1 MIDFRKRGLGVFQG
15 LFVFFILFLT
25 DLNAQTVHKINC
37 LMPYEISFDKLSQ
50 ISEEIRKVEFENHD
64 DHTFWY
70 KIQFNENEKFSY
82 RIESMDDQKSFDIY
96 FYQYDGSNF
105 CRSFIQNNL
114 ELISFENNLEQKVL
128 KGSVYY
134 LGVYPLFP
142 GGCGHKIS
150 LKSGGNILNLE
161 IKKSGS
167 SCNNQEV
174 VINPDPIL
182 GKQNIAISGKVLDDV
197 SNNKINAR
205 ISFIDPFTGHQKQ
218 IFSTQKEGFSIDV
231 LEDGDYKVMIQAFG
245 YKDEITA
252 ISAQKGESYTFR
264 LKSSDRKNYV
274 LNNVYFYPNTYA
286 LKDESVEELESIFSY
301 LVNHPSTQIKV
312 VGHTNGDKDVKA
324 SRFVKEEG
332 EEWNFS
338 GTAKEL
344 SFRRA
349 SKIKDYLT
357 VKGIDELN
365 IKADGKG
372 GEEMIVKEPL
382 HMSDAMKNIRV
393 EITIV
398 SQN

>member
-1 MIDFRKRGLGVFQG
+1 MTNNKIGGLGIFQG

-25 DLNAQTVHKINC
+25 ELNAQTIHKINC
-37 LMPYEISFDKLSQ
+37 LMPYEISFDKSVQ
-50 ISEEIRKVEFENHD
+50 GNEVIRKVEFENHD

-70 KIQFNENEKFSY
+70 KIKFSENEKFSY
-82 RIESMDDQKSFDIY
+82 QIESMDDQKSFDIY

-114 ELISFENNLEQKVL
+114 ELISFENNLEQKVE

-142 GGCGHKIS
+142 GGCGHKIK
-150 LKSGGNILNLE
+150 LKSGESTLVVE
-161 IKKSGS
+161 SQRSGS
-167 SCNNQEV
+167 SCNNEEV
-174 VINPDPIL
+174 VINPDPIS
-182 GKQNIAISGKVLDDV
+182 GKQNVVISGKVLDDV

-205 ISFIDPFTGHQKQ
+205 ISFVDPFTGHQKQ

-252 ISAQKGESYTFR
+252 ISAHKGETYTFR

-301 LVNHPSTQIKV
+301 LVNHSGTQIEV
-312 VGHTNGDKDVKA
+312 IGHTNGDKDVKA
-324 SRFVKEEG
+324 SRFVKENG

-357 VKGIDELN
+357 TKGIDELK
-365 IKADGKG
+365 IKAEGKG
-372 GEEMIVKEPL
+372 GQEMIVKEPSN
-382 HMSDAMKNIRV
+382 MTDAMKNIRV
-393 EITIV
+393 EVIIV